1 MNRVKQPNGNIKYVT
16 QDGLEFGSLAE
27 ALEWEAC
34 LDYAWVDELEEQTK
48 LKGENKYDRR
58 KQSS

>member
-34 LDYAWVDELEEQTK
+34 LDYAWVDELEKQIK
-48 LKGENKYDRR
+48 SKGGSK
-58 KQSS
+58 